1 MSDEKYTVTPI
12 KIASKHQINLKD
24 KSNEP
29 NKVKTKKFDIEFNG
43 RKQIIEVENDTGNV
57 IIDGKSFDVNVLL
70 DDDGYYIANVEKNHN
85 YKIEYNKGDI
95 YLEGRLIDFNFTPTM
110 PTLNRRKQ
118 NLKGE
123 NIVKAPLPG
132 VVTEIL
138 VKLNQE
144 VSSGDTLCILEA
156 MKMQNAIVAENGGKI
171 TEIFIKQGDNV
182 STNQDLIKI
191 KNEG

>member
-1 MSDEKYTVTPI
+1 
-12 KIASKHQINLKD
+12 
-24 KSNEP
+24 
-29 NKVKTKKFDIEFNG
+29 
-43 RKQIIEVENDTGNV
+43 
-57 IIDGKSFDVNVLL
+57 
-70 DDDGYYIANVEKNHN
+70 
-85 YKIEYNKGDI
+85 
-95 YLEGRLIDFNFTPTM
+95 M